1 MAGFRWWTERNA
13 LHADNLRL
21 TLALQASE
29 DKRKDAEARCREA
42 ETHARVLLD
51 HARVLL
57 DVVDRVTRPQR
68 VAPLPEGK
76 AEERLPDIVE
86 RAIASRSGR
95 GNVNRASQLR
105 ASARLLMKEANGD
118 AASVAETLLNG
129 SGDLDV

>member
-1 MAGFRWWTERNA
+1 MQ
-13 LHADNLRL
+13 ADNLRL

-51 HARVLL
+51 
-57 DVVDRVTRPQR
+57 VVDRVTRPQPL
-68 VAPLPEGK
+68 APLPEGK
-76 AEERLPDIVE
+76 ADDPLPPEVE

>member
-1 MAGFRWWTERNA
+1 MQ
-13 LHADNLRL
+13 ADNLRL

-51 HARVLL
+51 
-57 DVVDRVTRPQR
+57 VVDRVTRPQP
-68 VAPLPEGK
+68 VTPLPEGK